1 MAKAPKK
8 KKKVIV
14 LTPEEKFEQ
23 LITLKNATR
32 CILRI
37 QDEYNVYV
45 KLAKEFAE
53 LSDDSFEGAEQCET
67 LSEECRKK
75 AEELKPKLPA
85 EQKED
90 SQTVMTTAREQEE
103 KAGNQKKGKGKWIAL
118 AVVVFLVAAAVC
130 YKATPTRYYIAGFEH
145 AIGMDKYAMESYAK
159 LGDYKDSASKTVE
172 MKKILLSQAKEGE
185 IISFGKCKWVVLDKK
200 DGKLFLAKDTAM
212 RKLVFHKEGGKV
224 TWENCSLRTYFNE
237 KFIEKKFNPLE
248 QELIVT
254 SQVKAE
260 DNLTYGTDAGN
271 DTQDKVFILSSSEL
285 KQYHKILG
293 DRARDMRLR
302 TPGKEEGTTAYGSY
316 LRKSV
321 DYGIPVDDK
330 SVYVRPAMWIQ
341 YK

>member
-1 MAKAPKK
+1 MAKASK

-14 LTPEEKFEQ
+14 LTPEEKFEKM
-23 LITLKNATR
+23 ITVKNATR

-53 LSDDSFEGAEQCET
+53 LSDSSFEGVEQCEA

-75 AEELKPKLPA
+75 AEELKPKLPTD
-85 EQKED
+85 QKED

-103 KAGNQKKGKGKWIAL
+103 KAGKQKKGKGKWIFL
-118 AVVVFLVAAAVC
+118 VVVVFVVAAAVC

-145 AIGMDKYAMESYAK
+145 AMGLDKYAMESYAK
-159 LGDYKDSASKTVE
+159 LGDYKDSASKKVE
-172 MKKILLSQAKEGE
+172 MKKILLSQAKVGE

-212 RKLVFHKEGGKV
+212 TKLVYHKDGGKV
-224 TWENCSLRTYFNE
+224 TWENCSLRSYLNQ
-237 KFIEKKFNPLE
+237 KFIEKKFSPSE
-248 QELIVT
+248 QEIIVT
-254 SQVKAE
+254 SEVKAE
-260 DNLTYGTDAGN
+260 DNPTYGTKAGN
-271 DTQDKVFILSSSEL
+271 NTRDRVFILSDSEL

-293 DRARDMRLR
+293 DRTRDMRLR
-302 TPGKEEGTTAYGSY
+302 TPGKEEDTTTYGSY